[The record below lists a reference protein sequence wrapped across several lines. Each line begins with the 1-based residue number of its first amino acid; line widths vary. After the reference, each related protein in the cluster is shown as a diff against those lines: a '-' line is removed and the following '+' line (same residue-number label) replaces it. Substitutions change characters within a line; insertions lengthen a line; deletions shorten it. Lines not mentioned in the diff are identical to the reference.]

1 MILRRSRSVAPPQ
14 TPSFSRTA
22 MACSRHDALTM
33 QILQMD
39 LASSAAASESG
50 KKTAGSKPLQAPWFR
65 HDRSAPDIDIPL
77 DHGESPRTGQCMC
90 QASHLQVI
98 PNKKADGYQVWLRG
112 EDLSEVRPELRQT
125 MGPPRDS
132 SAGRTTPPQG
142 QTQTVRSAFR
152 RESFCESAMSSS
164 ANLRDTA
171 RVFLFTCISF
181 LLSWF
186 FCNAVGTCDNLQR
199 MLCNNSCLFDD
210 CCVC

>member
-33 QILQMD
+33 QILQID

-90 QASHLQVI
+90 QASHLQI
-98 PNKKADGYQVWLRG
+98 LSNRRARGSSIWPRG
-112 EDLSEVRPELRQT
+112 EDRSEVLHGFHQKMRQ
-125 MGPPRDS
+125 PRDS
-132 SAGRTTPPQG
+132 SANHTTPTLAR
-142 QTQTVRSAFR
+142 TQIARSAFR
-152 RESFCESAMSSS
+152 
-164 ANLRDTA
+164 
-171 RVFLFTCISF
+171 
-181 LLSWF
+181 
-186 FCNAVGTCDNLQR
+186 
-199 MLCNNSCLFDD
+199 
-210 CCVC
+210 

>member
-1 MILRRSRSVAPPQ
+1 
-14 TPSFSRTA
+14 

-33 QILQMD
+33 QILQID

-65 HDRSAPDIDIPL
+65 HDRSAPDIEIPL

-90 QASHLQVI
+90 QASHLQVRSHQGSCDSTI
-98 PNKKADGYQVWLRG
+98 WLR
-112 EDLSEVRPELRQT
+112 DVDQSEVHPGFHQKMRR
-125 MGPPRDS
+125 PRDS